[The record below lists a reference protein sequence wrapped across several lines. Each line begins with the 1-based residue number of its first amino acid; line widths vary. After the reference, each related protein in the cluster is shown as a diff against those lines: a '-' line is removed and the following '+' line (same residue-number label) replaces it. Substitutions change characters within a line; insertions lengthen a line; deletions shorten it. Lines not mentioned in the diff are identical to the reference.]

1 MCGRARLSSDVSEI
15 KIAFGIPPER
25 PAPNF
30 PPSWNV
36 APTDSLPVVRYD
48 AKARQRSLDML
59 RWGLIPYWAKDIKVG
74 FANINAKAEGIES
87 KPAFGKAFERRRC
100 VVPVDSFYE
109 WKKTG
114 TGKQPYAIALANR
127 RIMALAGL
135 WENWHSPAGEWVRSF
150 AIITTTLNIS
160 GRALFTRLS
169 GPFRARRRLFHTIC
183 FRRSRCFNRPDAPA
197 IVVETQASMPV
208 MTSTPTA
215 SSDMPMTP
223 KPQTLASE
231 PTGGVRPAVSA
242 APTTSGN
249 GEAPFPSGTEDASRI
264 VSATV
269 ASVSRESCTQGTE
282 PSAFSLRHQE
292 TDGNFLAGVRP
303 RAAVTAKGAGREM
316 PEPIF
321 TTLSLDELAQQPA
334 SRSKPQ
340 ISDPGYLAS
349 VGAVAA
355 VIIGVFFGIGFSLL
369 APEHIIGGSGTG
381 NRSTEVK
388 TLHSIGRLDLSSDAQ
403 PAPADAEQP
412 PSAAVASLQPPA
424 LAHRPMAREDATPEN
439 ATASQSSVSA
449 ASEAVISTAAGAVSS
464 TGASAV
470 GSMANETTLARPA
483 TVSPPERF
491 PAATTATPPASPPMA
506 AEIAELL
513 ARGDSFVV
521 IGDIASARV
530 FYERAASAGDGR
542 AALRMGTTFDPAFL
556 RRAGLPRTFGDPAL
570 ARSWYRR
577 AFDLDDDE
585 VKRRRNA
592 VDTR

>member
-1 MCGRARLSSDVSEI
+1 MCGHARLSSDVSEI
-15 KIAFGIPPER
+15 RLVFRIPPER
-25 PAPNF
+25 LLPNF

-36 APTDSLPVVRYD
+36 APTDSLPVVRFD
-48 AKARQRSLDML
+48 AKAGQRSLDML

-183 FRRSRCFNRPDAPA
+183 FRRSHCFNRPDAPA

-264 VSATV
+264 VSATL

-282 PSAFSLRHQE
+282 PSAFSLRHPE

-340 ISDPGYLAS
+340 SSDPGYLAS

-369 APEHIIGGSGTG
+369 APEQIIGGSGTG
-381 NRSTEVK
+381 NRGTEVK
-388 TLHSIGRLDLSSDAQ
+388 TLRSIGLPDLSSDAQ
-403 PAPADAEQP
+403 PVPADAEQP
-412 PSAAVASLQPPA
+412 PSAAVASLLPLA
-424 LAHRPMAREDATPEN
+424 LAHMPMAREDATPEN
-439 ATASQSSVSA
+439 ATPSESSVSA
-449 ASEAVISTAAGAVSS
+449 ASEAVISTAAGAVSG

-470 GSMANETTLARPA
+470 GSIANEATLARPA
-483 TVSPPERF
+483 TLSPPEPTSSF
-491 PAATTATPPASPPMA
+491 PAATTAVPPASPLTA
-506 AEIAELL
+506 AEIAELF

-530 FYERAASAGDGR
+530 FYQRAASAGDGR
-542 AALRMGTTFDPAFL
+542 AAL
-556 RRAGLPRTFGDPAL
+556 PRTFGDPAR

-577 AFDLDDDE
+577 AFYLDDDE

-592 VDTR
+592 GDTR